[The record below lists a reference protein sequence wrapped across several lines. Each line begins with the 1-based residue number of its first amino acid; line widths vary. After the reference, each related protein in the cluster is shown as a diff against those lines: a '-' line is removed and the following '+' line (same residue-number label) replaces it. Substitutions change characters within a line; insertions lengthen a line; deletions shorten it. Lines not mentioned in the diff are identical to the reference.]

1 MAHAPRFVRGAL
13 CALLVATAV
22 LAPLALA
29 DFKDAQK
36 KAVKALDRKDAA
48 GLRSA
53 IGELGRENSDKAVK
67 LLLKIAG
74 AAQTLD
80 VRESLVEA
88 FGAQTDKK
96 AVKALLRGAK
106 KDKDW
111 AVRYLVMEAL
121 PLLQEGVGEE
131 ALIAGVADKDSRVA
145 SQAMRVA
152 AEHGVKRAIPAMI
165 EQLEAFEKKPS
176 GREKVG
182 GAALL
187 ALKELTGEQIED
199 AFGWRS
205 WWKVNHDQ
213 FDPAT
218 VARGPNAKS
227 GSGGATV
234 LRRIKKRGD
243 QKFIEK
249 LEKGDI
255 YCITGDFDHVENVL
269 SSLKLPHTVVKR
281 ENFGKE
287 IMNIPPTAVI
297 IFNCAGGETPLPA
310 EGITRLQALIKAGA
324 YMFTSDWELQNTVL
338 RAVPG
343 HIGMG
348 ATTAEHKFPIQIG
361 PGAENHPYMRDVF
374 PDDPFKAA
382 QMTWQIDGASY
393 CVKAN
398 GEGVRI
404 LVRCEELLKQYSS
417 EIVACTFRYG
427 KGSVLHVLSHFDK
440 QSDASGDG
448 FALQQMLMNF
458 IVEKQKYRKRKK

>member
-1 MAHAPRFVRGAL
+1 MAYAPGSVRVALGAL
-13 CALLVATAV
+13 VVLAAAV

-36 KAVKALDRKDAA
+36 KAARALDAKDAA

-53 IGELGRENSDKAVK
+53 IDELGRENTDKAVK

-80 VRESLVEA
+80 VRESLIEA
-88 FGAQTDKK
+88 FGAQTSKK
-96 AVKALLRGAK
+96 AVKALLRGAQ

-111 AVRYLVMEAL
+111 AVRFLVMEAL
-121 PLLQEGVGEE
+121 PRLQGDAGEE
-131 ALIAGVADKDSRVA
+131 ALIAGVSDKDSRVA

-182 GAALL
+182 SAALL

-199 AFGWRS
+199 AFGWQS

-213 FDPAT
+213 FDPAN
-218 VARGPNAKS
+218 VARGTGKNS
-227 GSGGATV
+227 SGGATV
-234 LRRIKKRGD
+234 LRRIKKRGE
-243 QKFIEK
+243 QEFIEK

-255 YCITGDFDHVENVL
+255 FCVTGEFDHVENVL

-287 IMNIPPTAVI
+287 VMNIPPTAVI
-297 IFNCAGGETPLPA
+297 IFNCAGGETPLPGEA
-310 EGITRLQALIKAGA
+310 VTRLQALVKAGA

-361 PGAENHPYMRDVF
+361 AGAENHPYMRDVF

-398 GEGVRI
+398 GEGVRV
-404 LVRCEELLKQYSS
+404 LVRCEELLKQYAS

-440 QSDASGDG
+440 QSDAAGDG

-458 IVEKQKYRKRKK
+458 IVEKQKFRKRKK